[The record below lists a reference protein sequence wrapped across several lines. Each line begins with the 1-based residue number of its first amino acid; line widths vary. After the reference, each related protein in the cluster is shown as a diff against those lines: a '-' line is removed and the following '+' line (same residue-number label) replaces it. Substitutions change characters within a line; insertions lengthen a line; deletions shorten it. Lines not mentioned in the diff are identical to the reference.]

1 MDKVPGIGN
10 NDSIESNQTTSCDSA
25 NGWQELTFASKTR
38 CFRSFGYKAGEEIVS
53 TCLAQNATILT
64 PKDRTELD
72 ELYDKYKTVLGLFTQ
87 SAHF

>member
-1 MDKVPGIGN
+1 MDKVPGTGE
-10 NDSIESNQTTSCDSA
+10 NDSIENSQSGPCEDD
-25 NGWQELTFASKTR
+25 WQEFTFASKTR
-38 CFRSFGYKAGEEIVS
+38 CFRNFGDIKGENIIS
-53 TCLAQNATILT
+53 TCLAQNSTILT